1 MMDLRIV
8 RAKIPARAHGFAVK
22 SCQPDG
28 DFYTAVISEDLS
40 EEAAYR
46 AALHEIGH
54 VKEDDFTSEYSV
66 SEIENKMKIR

>member
-1 MMDLRIV
+1 MDNVRFV

-40 EEAAYR
+40 DEAAYR
-46 AALHEIGH
+46 AALHEIEH
-54 VKEDDFTSEYSV
+54 VREDDFTSEYSV
-66 SEIENKMKIR
+66 SELESKMKIR